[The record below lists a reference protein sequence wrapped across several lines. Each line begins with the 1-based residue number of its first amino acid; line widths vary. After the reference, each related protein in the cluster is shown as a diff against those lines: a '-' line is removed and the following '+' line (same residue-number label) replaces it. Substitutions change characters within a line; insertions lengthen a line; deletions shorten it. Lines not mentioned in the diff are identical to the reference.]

1 MLKLTRC
8 NFVTVFTVFALRN
21 LGLLWC
27 LHVGNVT
34 ADLLH
39 KYFSIFIKQ
48 RLLGVR
54 MRCLERLL
62 SVNLRLLLSSGS
74 KDVINF

>member
-8 NFVTVFTVFALRN
+8 NFVTVFTVFTLRN
-21 LGLLWC
+21 LGLLC
-27 LHVGNVT
+27 CFNVGNIA

-39 KYFSIFIKQ
+39 KDFSIFIKE

-54 MRCLERLL
+54 MRCLERFL
-62 SVNLRLLLSSGS
+62 SVS
-74 KDVINF
+74 